1 MHTTEPVQRIRIYI
15 SERDTAEGQALYLTV
30 LGYLRQHGA
39 TGATVLR
46 GVAGFGAGI
55 RRRTAGVSDF
65 TQSLPVVIEWVD
77 RTERVARIMPTIDE
91 LLPDALITVEEL
103 QVYRAALRSS
113 GPFGERQVGE
123 VAAQD
128 VLVTH
133 PDASLLSTA
142 LQIAQHQQLLIPV
155 LDAQQRIA
163 GIITAAD
170 IERRSMVP
178 LRLLHPMSESDQIAM
193 LSALPTQSVADVMT
207 VDVRAVSTVTLIPQ
221 AVATLVEWG
230 LNELPVVDM
239 EGHFAGLFG
248 VEQALQAVL
257 ATRHTADSPI
267 RDADPP
273 PPVSLLMQRT
283 VPTCEA
289 TEAACDVLDRI
300 RTVRPHLFI
309 IVDNQKPIGVFND
322 EMLIAHLEHEA
333 RQAWVD
339 ALQQPESPL
348 PETLTSIFDQQATV
362 DLSYKAITT
371 IDLQTTRDDAIRQLL
386 DQQTEQLVVVDEEE
400 RLVGLLGRYALLRS
414 LAQESSG

>member
-30 LGYLRQHGA
+30 LDYLRQHGA

-46 GVAGFGAGI
+46 GIAGFGAGI

-77 RTERVARIMPTIDE
+77 RTERVARILPTIDE
-91 LLPDALITVEEL
+91 LLPNALITVEEL

-123 VAAQD
+123 VAARD
-128 VLVTH
+128 VSIAH
-133 PDASLLSTA
+133 IDDALLTA
-142 LQIAQHQQLLIPV
+142 ALKLSQHRQLLLPV
-155 LDAQQRIA
+155 LDGQQRIV
-163 GIITAAD
+163 GIVTAAD
-170 IERRSMVP
+170 IERRAMVP
-178 LRLLHPMSESDQIAM
+178 LRLLRSLSESDQRAM
-193 LSALPTQSVADVMT
+193 LAALPSQSVADAMT
-207 VDVRAVSTVTLIPQ
+207 VDVRAVSTGTLIPQ

-230 LNELPVVDM
+230 LNELPVVDTD
-239 EGHFAGLFG
+239 GRFAGLFG
-248 VEQALQAVL
+248 VDQSLQGVL
-257 ATRHTADSPI
+257 AAQRTSDSPI

-289 TEAACDVLDRI
+289 SEPALNALDRL
-300 RTVRPHLFI
+300 RTSRLHILVI
-309 IVDNQKPIGVFND
+309 MEYQKPIGVLSD
-322 EMLIAHLEHEA
+322 ELLIALLEHEA
-333 RQAWVD
+333 KQSWVR

-348 PETLTSIFDQQATV
+348 PNMLTQAFGQQITGA
-362 DLSYKAITT
+362 LPYKPVAAIMS
-371 IDLQTTRDDAIRQLL
+371 DTTRDDAIRQLL
-386 DQQTEQLVVVDEEE
+386 EHQMEQLVVVDEEE

-414 LAQESSG
+414 LAQESGS